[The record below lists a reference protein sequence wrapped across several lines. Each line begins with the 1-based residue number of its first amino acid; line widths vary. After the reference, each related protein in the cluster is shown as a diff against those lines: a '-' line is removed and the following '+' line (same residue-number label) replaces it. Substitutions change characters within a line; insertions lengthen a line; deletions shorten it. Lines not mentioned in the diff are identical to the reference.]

1 MERIKLYLLQ
11 IKQKSRIMIN
21 SYVTMAANYSILCT
35 ILQLL
40 LIENR
45 PYYSKGK
52 ESANDL

>member
-45 PYYSKGK
+45 LYYSKGK